1 MLKLSYYISQRYRK
15 AKLKNRFISFI
26 ALSSTFGIALG
37 VAALI
42 IALSVMNGFERELVN
57 RLLSIVPHVEYISV
71 NQPIEKWQQKLESIQ
86 KLNQPLDT
94 HPAPQVIGQLNA
106 VAPYVPLKGMV
117 QKGTLLH
124 GIEIRGVDTIKE
136 QQVSN
141 IQQYIQ
147 SGSWQALDKT
157 NNGVILGAGIADK
170 LGVELGDVFQVM
182 LPQSGDGF
190 SLKPPKFAD
199 LTLVGTFKMGG
210 QLDFSWGYISLASA
224 QKLSGLG
231 DAITGIRLNIKDVYL
246 AELLSRQVAMQLT
259 DTVYMI
265 SWFRSQGHLYDDIQ
279 LVRFIMHLV
288 LFIVIA
294 VASFN
299 IVSTLVMAVKEKQ
312 GDIAILK
319 TMGASDNTIV
329 FTFMLQGLGN
339 GLKGVFYGAVIG
351 VVVAIYIPELFTW
364 LEMLLQTKFLEDDV
378 YFINFIP
385 SMLQAK
391 DVAVAVGL
399 ALVTSI
405 IATIYPA
412 RQAIKIDPARVLGQ
426 M

>member
-1 MLKLSYYISQRYRK
+1 MSIQLSYYISQRYRK
-15 AKLKNRFISFI
+15 AKLKNRFIGFI
-26 ALSSTFGIALG
+26 ASSSIVGIALG

-57 RLLSIVPHVEYISV
+57 RLLSIVPHVEYITV
-71 NQPIEKWQQKLESIQ
+71 DRPIYNWQQKLNTI
-86 KLNQPLDT
+86 NQHRQINAT
-94 HPAPQVIGQLNA
+94 APF
-106 VAPYVPLKGMV
+106 VPLKGMV
-117 QKGTLLH
+117 QKGTVLH
-124 GIEIRGVDTIKE
+124 GIEIRGVDIQKE

-141 IQQYIQ
+141 IAQYIVT
-147 SGSWQALDKT
+147 GDWNDLTRKP
-157 NNGVILGAGIADK
+157 NGVILGSGVADK
-170 LGVELGDVFQVM
+170 LGVKLGERFQIM
-182 LPQSGDGF
+182 LPPQSSDY
-190 SLKPPKFAD
+190 SAVLKPPKFAD

-210 QLDFSWGYISLASA
+210 QLDFSWGYISLNNA
-224 QKLSGLG
+224 QQLLGLKNNSV
-231 DAITGIRLNIKDVYL
+231 TGIRLNIKDVYQ
-246 AELLSRQVAMQLT
+246 AENISREVAMKMS

-265 SWFRSQGHLYDDIQ
+265 SWLRSQGHLYDDIQ

-319 TMGASDNTIV
+319 TMGASDNTIIA
-329 FTFMLQGLGN
+329 TFMLQGLGN
-339 GLKGVFYGAVIG
+339 GLKGVFYGT
-351 VVVAIYIPELFTW
+351 VVGIIVAIYIPQLFHG
-364 LEMLLQTKFLEDDV
+364 LEVLLQTKFLEDDV

-385 SMLQAK
+385 SKLVYK
-391 DVAVAVGL
+391 DVLVAVGL
-399 ALVTSI
+399 ALITSV

-412 RQAIKIDPARVLGQ
+412 RQAIKIEPAKVLGQ

>member
-1 MLKLSYYISQRYRK
+1 
-15 AKLKNRFISFI
+15 
-26 ALSSTFGIALG
+26 
-37 VAALI
+37 
-42 IALSVMNGFERELVN
+42 MNGFERELVN
-57 RLLSIVPHVEYISV
+57 RLLSIVPHIEYISV
-71 NQPIEKWQQKLESIQ
+71 NKSIEQWREKLENMRQS
-86 KLNQPLDT
+86 
-94 HPAPQVIGQLNA
+94 APDGQINA
-106 VAPYVPLKGMV
+106 IAPFVPLKGMV
-117 QKGTLLH
+117 QKGTVLH
-124 GIEIRGVDTIKE
+124 GIEIRGVDIDKE

-141 IQQYIQ
+141 IEQYVNQ
-147 SGSWQALDKT
+147 GQWSDLSSS
-157 NNGVILGAGIADK
+157 NNSVILGAGIAGK
-170 LGVELGDVFQVM
+170 LGVDIGDRLQVM

-190 SLKPPKFAD
+190 TLQPPKFAD

-224 QKLSGLG
+224 QQLIGL
-231 DAITGIRLNIKDVYL
+231 DANEITGIRLNIKDVYL
-246 AELLSRQVAMQLT
+246 AEDISRLVAKQMS

-329 FTFMLQGLGN
+329 TTFMLQGLGN
-339 GLKGVFYGAVIG
+339 GLKGVLYGAVIG
-351 VVVAIYIPELFTW
+351 VIVALYIPQLFQW

-385 SMLQAK
+385 SKLLIK
-391 DVAVAVGL
+391 DVVVAVSL

-412 RQAIKIDPARVLGQ
+412 RQAIKIEPARVLGQ

>member
-1 MLKLSYYISQRYRK
+1 MSMKLSYYISQRYRK
-15 AKLKNRFISFI
+15 AKLKNRFIAFI
-26 ALSSTFGIALG
+26 AQSSTFGIALG

-57 RLLSIVPHVEYISV
+57 RLLSIVPHIEYVAVDRPIYDWPQKIKDMEQNPEV
-71 NQPIEKWQQKLESIQ
+71 NAS
-86 KLNQPLDT
+86 
-94 HPAPQVIGQLNA
+94 APF
-106 VAPYVPLKGMV
+106 VPLKGMV
-117 QKGTLLH
+117 QKGTVLH
-124 GIEIRGVDTIKE
+124 GIEIRGIDIDSE
-136 QQVSN
+136 QRVSN
-141 IQQYIQ
+141 IEQYIV
-147 SGSWQALDKT
+147 SGKWSDLNANT
-157 NNGVILGAGIADK
+157 NNVILGSGIAEK
-170 LGVELGDVFQVM
+170 LGVKIGDRFQIM
-182 LPQSGDGF
+182 LPQTSSNF

-199 LTLVGTFKMGG
+199 LTLAGTFKMGG
-210 QLDFSWGYISLASA
+210 QLDFSWGYISLNNA
-224 QKLSGLG
+224 QQLMNLG
-231 DAITGIRLNIKDVYL
+231 ENAITGIRLNIKDVYQ
-246 AELLSRQVAMQLT
+246 ADIISRTIAMKMT

-312 GDIAILK
+312 GDIAILR

-329 FTFMLQGLGN
+329 ATFMLQGLGN

-351 VVVAIYIPELFTW
+351 VVVALYIPELFQW
-364 LEMLLQTKFLEDDV
+364 LEALLNTKFLEDDV

-385 SMLQAK
+385 SMLIWN
-391 DVAVAVGL
+391 DVFVAVGL
-399 ALVTSI
+399 ALITSV

-412 RQAIKIDPARVLGQ
+412 RQAIKIEPARVLGQ